1 MVALGRGKLVPEPTH
16 PAEAMAIDMPGKL
29 QKRGRQG
36 DMELPTEP
44 FLLPP
49 GESLVCR
56 FLGVV
61 SCFLMSVA
69 LN

>member
-1 MVALGRGKLVPEPTH
+1 MDRGKLVPELTH
-16 PAEAMAIDMPGKL
+16 PAEAMAIDMPGEL
-29 QKRGRQG
+29 QKRGRRG
-36 DMELPTEP
+36 DVELPMGP
-44 FLLPP
+44 LLLPP

-61 SCFLMSVA
+61 SCFLTSVA